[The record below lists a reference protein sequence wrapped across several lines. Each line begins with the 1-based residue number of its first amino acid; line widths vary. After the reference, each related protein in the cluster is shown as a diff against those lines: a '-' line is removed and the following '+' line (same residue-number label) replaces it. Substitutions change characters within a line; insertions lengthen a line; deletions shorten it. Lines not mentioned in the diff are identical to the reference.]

1 MMSLPLTRKHKQQ
14 YDDATGN
21 DTTTVPTVDNQLA
34 TAIIRNIIPRITRAT
49 RLTKPQCLHFTSPRI
64 EFEQKYPDHFFCNK
78 CDNVYNDYILTP
90 LSNHKRNINSRVYK
104 CVATHDNFIS
114 PSQLKPKSFLLKND
128 ADDDDDDYDDINIDN
143 DSNSVE
149 TNHAAKKSRNTH
161 YDRKSLTK
169 QVHQLEEKDEENVSK
184 VRNMLNKY
192 ANEIETLTTALRN
205 NKELLENR
213 NNEIESLK
221 NNYNNNKIQETFLK
235 IRL

>member
-1 MMSLPLTRKHKQQ
+1 MSRPLTRKRKQQ
-14 YDDATGN
+14 QDAATGN
-21 DTTTVPTVDNQLA
+21 NTTAVPAVENHLA
-34 TAIIRNIIPRITRAT
+34 TAIIRNIIPRVTRT
-49 RLTKPQCLHFTSPRI
+49 SRSTKPRCLHFASSRI
-64 EFEQKYPDHFFCNK
+64 EFERKYPDHFFCNK
-78 CDNVYNDYILTP
+78 CDNVYNDFILTP
-90 LSNHKRNINSRVYK
+90 HFNFKRNIDSNLYK

-128 ADDDDDDYDDINIDN
+128 VDNDDDDFDDINIDN

-192 ANEIETLTTALRN
+192 ANEKNIHSYYSGLQQHCSN
-205 NKELLENR
+205 CNKQNQFDQDQ
-213 NNEIESLK
+213 IG
-221 NNYNNNKIQETFLK
+221 
-235 IRL
+235 